1 MAVNVVMPKAGL
13 TMTHGTIGEWLKSEG
28 SQVEK
33 GELILN
39 IENEKT
45 TIEVVSPHDGIL
57 HITSEPG
64 EEYPISETIA
74 LLAESQEE
82 YARLLAESKSASAPA
97 AEKMADD
104 AAPAAVAP
112 AAPVRAAA
120 ATEVGRVK
128 ASPNARRVAKGL
140 GIDLSL
146 VIGTGPDGRIVERD
160 VHAFAKNPPAA
171 PSAVSSVQPTRVPM
185 SSMRRTIA
193 KRMVESLQAK
203 AQVTASVEIDVTE
216 LVALH
221 DKLRASAEAI
231 GIKITYT
238 DLFARIM
245 VPVLKKHPYANA
257 GLEGDDI
264 LLYPNLNLSIAVS
277 VDNGLQVPVVRDVQ
291 SMSLVEVSRAIK
303 TISQKARDGKLT
315 AEDMEGG
322 TFTITN
328 VGMFPIDFGTPIIN
342 GNQSAILGMGR
353 IVKKPAVLSGEIA
366 VRSMMT
372 VFLTFDHQVFDG
384 AEACGILQDVKD
396 MAEHPERFLAV

>member
-1 MAVNVVMPKAGL
+1 MAVNIVMPKAGL
-13 TMTHGTIGEWLKSEG
+13 TMTHGTIGEWLKEEG
-28 SQVEK
+28 SRVEK

-45 TIEVVSPHDGIL
+45 TIEVFSPHDGIL

-74 LLAESQEE
+74 LLAENREE
-82 YARLLAESKSASAPA
+82 YDQLLAEVKKASEPA
-97 AEKMADD
+97 REERAEERPV
-104 AAPAAVAP
+104 AAA
-112 AAPVRAAA
+112 RAARPA
-120 ATEVGRVK
+120 PGMEGGRIK

-140 GIDLSL
+140 GIDLAL
-146 VIGTGPDGRIVERD
+146 VAGTGPGGRVVERD
-160 VHAFAKNPPAA
+160 VHAYVENPPAE
-171 PSAVSSVQPTRVPM
+171 PVSSAQPTRVPM

-193 KRMVESLQAK
+193 KRMVESLQDK
-203 AQVTASVEIDVTE
+203 AQVTASVEIDVSE

-231 GIKITYT
+231 GSRITYT

-257 GLEGDDI
+257 GMEGDDI

-277 VDNGLQVPVVRDVQ
+277 VDNGLQVPVIRDVQ
-291 SMSLVEVSRAIK
+291 NMSLAEVSQAIK
-303 TISQKARDGKLT
+303 AISRKARDGKLT
-315 AEDMEGG
+315 SEDMEGG

-353 IVKKPAVLSGEIA
+353 IVKKPAVLTNGEIA

-372 VFLTFDHQVFDG
+372 IFLTFDHQVFDG
-384 AEACGILQDVKD
+384 AEACDLLRDVKD
-396 MAEHPERFLAV
+396 MAEHPERFLAL

>member
-1 MAVNVVMPKAGL
+1 MVVNVVMPKAGL

-28 SQVEK
+28 SRVEK

-45 TIEVVSPHDGIL
+45 TIEVFSPHNGIL

-82 YARLLAESKSASAPA
+82 YTRLLAESKTASAPTGEA
-97 AEKMADD
+97 TAEVDPKT
-104 AAPAAVAP
+104 PASV
-112 AAPVRAAA
+112 APVR
-120 ATEVGRVK
+120 TVSTMERGRVK
-128 ASPNARRVAKGL
+128 VSPNARRVAKGL
-140 GIDLSL
+140 GVDLSM
-146 VIGTGPDGRIVERD
+146 VIGTGPGGRIVERD
-160 VHAFAKNPPAA
+160 VHAYVENPRTA
-171 PSAVSSVQPTRVPM
+171 SASSSAQPTRMPM

-193 KRMVESLQAK
+193 KRMVESLQTK
-203 AQVTASVEIDVTE
+203 AQVTASVEIDVSE

-231 GIKITYT
+231 GSKITYT

-291 SMSLVEVSRAIK
+291 NMSLAEISQAIK
-303 TISQKARDGKLT
+303 AISRKARDGKLT
-315 AEDMEGG
+315 SEDLEGG

-353 IVKKPAVLSGEIA
+353 IVKKPAVLSNGEIA

-372 VFLTFDHQVFDG
+372 IFLTFDHQVFDG
-384 AEACGILQDVKD
+384 AEACGLLQDVKD

>member
-82 YARLLAESKSASAPA
+82 YAQLLAESKSASSPA
-97 AEKMADD
+97 AEEKADD
-104 AAPAAVAP
+104 AAPAATLT
-112 AAPVRAAA
+112 APVRAAA
-120 ATEVGRVK
+120 ATEARRVK

-146 VIGTGPDGRIVERD
+146 VIGTGPGGRIVERD

-372 VFLTFDHQVFDG
+372 AFLTFDHQVFDG